1 LYSYLLAKQTKGEF
15 LLRIEDTDQARSVP
29 GAVENILESLEWA
42 HIPPDEGV
50 MLEKGVIVQKGTH
63 GPYFQSER
71 LEIYKKYADELITN
85 GHAYHCFCTSQRLE
99 EMRKG
104 QEARKQAPMYD
115 RTCAKL
121 SPDDIAQKLKEGI
134 PHVIRMKIPHEKTI
148 TFHDDI
154 RGLMSFQGHTVLDET
169 ALKII
174 DTALRTGA
182 VVHGPIPLPTKIKR
196 FTVNRSTFVHKD
208 ARDQFEMRIHR
219 RLIDLSETTFKTVDG
234 LQNLSLPSGVD
245 IEIRMG

>member
-1 LYSYLLAKQTKGEF
+1 MIPAKKTAAEKKPAKKVAPKAVKAKESGKKVEKKAPAKATPAVKSAAVPHAPAAPAKIKGI
-15 LLRIEDTDQARSVP
+15 RI
-29 GAVENILESLEWA
+29 
-42 HIPPDEGV
+42 
-50 MLEKGVIVQKGTH
+50 
-63 GPYFQSER
+63 R
-71 LEIYKKYADELITN
+71 LSAFD
-85 GHAYHCFCTSQRLE
+85 
-99 EMRKG
+99 
-104 QEARKQAPMYD
+104 
-115 RTCAKL
+115 
-121 SPDDIAQKLKEGI
+121 
-134 PHVIRMKIPHEKTI
+134 
-148 TFHDDI
+148 
-154 RGLMSFQGHTVLDET
+154 HTVLDEA

-182 VVHGPIPLPTKIKR
+182 IVHGPIPLPTKLRK